1 MIFSFCF
8 LLHKDFK
15 MDINEKVLL
24 LAILKKESNE
34 SLNDIVLKLEN
45 TGMFSLKEGK
55 KLLKKLKTEQY
66 INDSFLTFKGEAIAK
81 NVEQEFKI

>member
-1 MIFSFCF
+1 
-8 LLHKDFK
+8 

-34 SLNDIVLKLEN
+34 SLNDIVSKLED

>member
-1 MIFSFCF
+1 
-8 LLHKDFK
+8 

-34 SLNDIVLKLEN
+34 SLNDVVLKLEN
-45 TGMFSLKEGK
+45 TGLFSLKEGK
-55 KLLKKLKTEQY
+55 RLLKNLKKEQFVS
-66 INDSFLTFKGEAIAK
+66 DSFLTLKGEAIAK

>member
-1 MIFSFCF
+1 
-8 LLHKDFK
+8 

-24 LAILKKESNE
+24 LAILKKETNE
-34 SLNDIVLKLEN
+34 SLNDVVLKLEN

-55 KLLKKLKTEQY
+55 KLLKKLKIEQY
-66 INDSFLTFKGEAIAK
+66 VDDSFLTFKGVAIAK

>member
-1 MIFSFCF
+1 
-8 LLHKDFK
+8 

-34 SLNDIVLKLEN
+34 SLNDIVFKLEN

-55 KLLKKLKTEQY
+55 KLLKKLKSEQY

>member
-1 MIFSFCF
+1 
-8 LLHKDFK
+8 

-55 KLLKKLKTEQY
+55 ILLKKLKSEQFLS
-66 INDSFLTFKGEAIAK
+66 DSYLTLKGEVIAK